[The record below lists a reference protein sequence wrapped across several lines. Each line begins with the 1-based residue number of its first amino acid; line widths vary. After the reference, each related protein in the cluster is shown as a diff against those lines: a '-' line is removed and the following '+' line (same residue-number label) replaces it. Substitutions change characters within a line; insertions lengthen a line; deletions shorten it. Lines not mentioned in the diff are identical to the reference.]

1 MHAQNAAASP
11 QINSTF
17 KLLTQSRESPA
28 YPGGLHINLRNRGLD
43 TSSFNVAM
51 NLLLKFAAK
60 IASLD
65 LSLNPAVGDVLS
77 SRLSEIVPRTS
88 RLAYLSLEGAKISA
102 GSATSIL
109 KILSDADAIESLNM
123 AEIRL
128 GPTFFAAL
136 GGLLI
141 SRRLQTLRILNI
153 ANTGTA
159 DGDVARFFGPLVAS
173 SGVQRLDMSA
183 NRLTD
188 EGAAHVLGLII
199 ACKETALVRVDLSN
213 NSRISGGL
221 IEAIGAAVSQ
231 KCCATKGSSAGK
243 ESVGISPQT
252 ILRPRKDPQATFVSF
267 RSCSAQGHRPS
278 AAEPKPESKPRKEHA
293 MQLEGRSRNS
303 PTQSSFEWTEKRI
316 RNCGV
321 DPRSHPFYSTIS
333 RSGSKRETSSLGRT
347 SHLSA
352 YSTAGHIRD
361 SSSFSISNI
370 EPTLTNIKR
379 YSLVVVIY
387 PGVAKANC
395 DTLPLIQGHPP
406 PHPRSTFS
414 AANREAEI
422 VVHRRLLRWHTSA
435 GTEHEDSARGRRRPG
450 RTHKSLTID
459 AALPRSFPA
468 DSLPRLGSET
478 TTIDCC
484 ANLIFLYLSPSRYY
498 YICGFR

>member
-303 PTQSSFEWTEKRI
+303 PT
-316 RNCGV
+316 
-321 DPRSHPFYSTIS
+321 
-333 RSGSKRETSSLGRT
+333 